1 MLAQHQNNAII
12 VLLRYSSAIQKVRT
26 MKQLT
31 LSQAQQAI
39 LLHANNNTLSA
50 PQLEFLL
57 RGVSVTFAQILYVT
71 QVQLAAA
78 HKAEGIQK
86 VTSANVLLAS
96 NIAAQ
101 TQLYARAVRK
111 SAAKFAQN
119 DPAAVQAF
127 ESSGNYFEHTATHSL
142 VVHKQHPDK
151 FYMFAIYNNATSVY
165 MHNGAV
171 VDKQHVAQYSTPSAA
186 KLLLKADD
194 TVHNVTHNVTHS
206 VHVRTIALDNIV
218 HIRARKQLLSV

>member
-1 MLAQHQNNAII
+1 MKLTQAQAANAI
-12 VLLRYSSAIQKVRT
+12 A
-26 MKQLT
+26 
-31 LSQAQQAI
+31 
-39 LLHANNNTLSA
+39 LHANNNTLTA
-50 PQLEFLL
+50 AQLEFLL

-78 HKAEGIQK
+78 HKGEGIQK

-111 SAAKFAQN
+111 SATKFKQN
-119 DPAAVQAF
+119 DAAAVQAF
-127 ESSGNYFEHTATHSL
+127 ESSGNYFEHTATHSI

-151 FYMFAIYNNATSVY
+151 FYMFAIYNNADSVY

-171 VDKQHVAQYSTPSAA
+171 VDKQHVAGYCTPSAA
-186 KLLLKADD
+186 KLLLTPPVA
-194 TVHNVTHNVTHS
+194 VHNVTHNVTHS

-218 HIRARKQLLSV
+218 HIRARKQLLTV

>member
-1 MLAQHQNNAII
+1 M
-12 VLLRYSSAIQKVRT
+12 QKVRT
-26 MKQLT
+26 MSLT
-31 LSQAQQAI
+31 ALQAQNAI
-39 LLHANNNTLSA
+39 ALRANNNTLSA
-50 PQLEFLL
+50 AQLEFLL

-71 QVQLAAA
+71 DVQLAAA

-101 TQLYARAVRK
+101 THLYARAVRK
-111 SAAKFAQN
+111 SAAGFKENDAQ
-119 DPAAVQAF
+119 AVQGFVAQ
-127 ESSGNYFEHTATHSL
+127 SNYFEHTATHSI

-151 FYMFAIYNNATSVY
+151 FYMFAIYNRAESLYV
-165 MHNGAV
+165 HNGAV
-171 VDKQHVAQYSTPSAA
+171 VDKQHVAGYCTPSAA
-186 KLLLKADD
+186 KLLLAPTA

-218 HIRARKQLLSV
+218 HIRARKQLLTV